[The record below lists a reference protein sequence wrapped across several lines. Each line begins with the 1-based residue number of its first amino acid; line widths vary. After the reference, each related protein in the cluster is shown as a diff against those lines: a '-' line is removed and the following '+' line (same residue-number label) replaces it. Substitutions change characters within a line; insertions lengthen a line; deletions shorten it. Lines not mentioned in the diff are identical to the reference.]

1 MKKQQTMIY
10 NQQKKQKTQL
20 RLSRIASIVLLM
32 LIAGTCELLAQAQ
45 KVVNPTILYSG
56 TPRKYVIGGIN
67 VTGIETQEPYV
78 IIGLSNLSVG
88 DEITVPGEA
97 ITAAVKRYWEFGLF
111 SDVSITADSVV
122 GSKIY
127 LGIHLKQSPRVS
139 QININGV
146 KKGEREDIESQIG
159 IFKGNQITPDMV
171 SRAKR
176 VIERYFEGKGY
187 KNAEVNIMQRPDVN
201 AENQMIVDVN
211 VDKKDKIKVH
221 KIYINGVEALPDKK
235 VRYAMKKTREKTTF
249 NNFLHTFLRS
259 KKFTAERYEG
269 DKENIISLY
278 NEHGY
283 RDALIATDSVVPY
296 DEKSVDIYLNIE
308 EGNQYHLRE
317 INWVGNSVYSTAQ
330 LNYLLGMKAGD
341 VYNQKLLDERLNS
354 DEDAVQKM
362 YYNQGYVFLKMVP
375 IEVSVENDSV
385 DLEVRMYEGAQATI
399 DRVKISGNDRLYE
412 EVVRRELRTLPG
424 SLFSMAAVERSYREI
439 AQMGHFDPE
448 KVNPNIVSNQQKGTV
463 DIDWQLVSKSS
474 DQIEVSAGWGQ
485 TGVIGKLSLKFTNF
499 SMRNLFRRDGNR
511 RGIIPQGDGQTLTI
525 SAQSNGQYY
534 QSYSI
539 SFFDPWFGRKR
550 PNSFSVSAFMSV
562 QTDVASSYYNSAY
575 YNNYYNYLYGY
586 GNYNNYG
593 YGYNNMSSY
602 YDPDKYIKM
611 YGFSIGWG
619 RRLRWPDDYFQF
631 SAELNYQLY
640 SLKDWQYFLITDGH
654 CNNINLTL
662 SLSRNS
668 VDNPLYP
675 RSGSE
680 FSLSASFTPPY
691 SAFDG
696 KDYANLAK
704 NPKSSTYKDELR
716 DKHKWIEYYKIKFRS
731 KTYTSLTEG
740 KYNLVLMTRADFG
753 ILGSYDKNKKSPFET
768 FYMGG
773 DGMSGYSYNY
783 ATDMVALRGY
793 DNGSLTPYGYEG
805 YAYTRLGME
814 LRFPFMLQT
823 ATNIY
828 GLAFVEGGNTWT
840 DANKF
845 NLFDLKRSAGV
856 GVRIYLQMIGLIG
869 IDWAYGFDKLFGSS
883 QYSGSQFH
891 FILGQE
897 F

>member
-1 MKKQQTMIY
+1 MRFFT
-10 NQQKKQKTQL
+10 
-20 RLSRIASIVLLM
+20 AVLLFT
-32 LIAGTCELLAQAQ
+32 LCAAEALAQV

-56 TPRKYVIGGIN
+56 APRKYEIGGISL
-67 VTGIETQEPYV
+67 TGVDNHEPYV
-78 IIGLSNLSVG
+78 IIGISGLSVG
-88 DEITVPGEA
+88 DEIVVPGEDITSA
-97 ITAAVKRYWEFGLF
+97 IKRYWKFGLF
-111 SDVSITADSVV
+111 SDVSITADSIV

-127 LGIHLKQSPRVS
+127 LGIHLVQSPRVS
-139 QININGV
+139 QIKLRGM
-146 KKGEREDIESQIG
+146 KKSEREDLEAQIG
-159 IFKGNQITPDMV
+159 LIKGNQITPDMV
-171 SRAKR
+171 NRAKR
-176 VIERYFEGKGY
+176 IVERYFSAKGY
-187 KNAEVNIMQRPDVN
+187 KNVEVTILQRPDVT
-201 AENQMIVDVN
+201 ADNQVIVDIQ
-211 VDKKDKIKVH
+211 VDKKDKIKVR
-221 KIYINGVEALPDKK
+221 KIFISGAEKMPEKK
-235 VRYAMKKTREKTTF
+235 VRYAMKKIREKTTF
-249 NNFLHTFLRS
+249 NNMLHTLLRS
-259 KKFTAERYEG
+259 KKFTDERYEE
-269 DKENIISLY
+269 DKDNIISLY

-283 RDALIATDSVVPY
+283 RDAIIVADSVVPY
-296 DEKSVDIYLNIE
+296 DDSSVDIYLTLE
-308 EGNQYHLRE
+308 EGNQYHLSS
-317 INWVGNSVYSTAQ
+317 IKWVGNSVYSTDQ

-341 VYNQKLLDERLNS
+341 VYNQKHLEERLNTDDTS
-354 DEDAVQKM
+354 VKTTYFD
-362 YYNQGYVFLKMVP
+362 NGYVFLRLNP
-375 IEVSVENDSV
+375 IEVSVDNDSV
-385 DLEVRMYEGAQATI
+385 DLEIRMHEGMQATI
-399 DRVKISGNDRLYE
+399 NRVSISGNDRLYE

-424 SLFSMAAVERSYREI
+424 SLFSMTGVKRSFQEI
-439 AQMGHFDPE
+439 ANMGHFDAE
-448 KVNPNIVSNQQKGTV
+448 KINPNIVPNGNTGTV
-463 DIDWQLVSKSS
+463 DIDWQLISKSS

-499 SMRNLFRRDGNR
+499 SMRNLFGKGRNR

-534 QSYSI
+534 QAYSV

-611 YGFSIGWG
+611 YGVSIGWG
-619 RRLRWPDDYFQF
+619 KRLRWPDDFFRF

-654 CNNINLTL
+654 CNNINLALTL
-662 SLSRNS
+662 ARNS
-668 VDNPLYP
+668 VDNPLFP

-680 FSLSASFTPPY
+680 FSLTTSFTPPY
-691 SAFDG
+691 SKFDG
-696 KDYANLAK
+696 KDYANLAT
-704 NPKSSTYKDELR
+704 NTKSPSYKDELR
-716 DKHKWIEYYKIKFRS
+716 DKHKWIEYYKIKFKS
-731 KTYTSLTEG
+731 KTYTSLTG
-740 KYNLVLMTRADFG
+740 GVYNLVLMTRADFG

-805 YAYTRLGME
+805 YAYARLGLE

-823 ATNIY
+823 STNIY
-828 GLAFVEGGNTWT
+828 GLAFVEGGNSWT
-840 DANKF
+840 DASKF

-856 GVRIYLQMIGLIG
+856 GVRIFLQMIGLIG
-869 IDWAYGFDKLFGSS
+869 VDWAYGFDNLFGSS
-883 QYSGSQFH
+883 KYGGSQFH